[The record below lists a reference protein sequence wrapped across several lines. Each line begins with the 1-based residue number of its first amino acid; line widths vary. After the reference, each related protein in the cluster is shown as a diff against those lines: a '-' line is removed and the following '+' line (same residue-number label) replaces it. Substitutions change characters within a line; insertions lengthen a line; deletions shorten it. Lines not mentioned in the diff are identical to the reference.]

1 MASLCQ
7 LLETPPQVVSA
18 GRDST
23 SDIIMWKPVC
33 EVDNCR
39 RVLSVSGSGS
49 SRRRVYVKKDE

>member
-18 GRDST
+18 GRKLFLDST

-33 EVDNCR
+33 EVDNCG
-39 RVLSVSGSGS
+39 RVLSVSGSGG
-49 SRRRVYVKKDE
+49 SRRRVC